1 MTTAFFD
8 IEIGNK
14 PAGRI
19 CMDLYG
25 DVPKTVRNFTE
36 LCSGKNGY
44 GYEGSK
50 FHRVI
55 PGFMCQ
61 GGDFT
66 KGKDSHGM
74 DPSPLLFGGG
84 AAVKFSGG

>member
-1 MTTAFFD
+1 MILERSEFSSKTDTMTTAFFD
-8 IEIGNK
+8 ISIGGS

-19 CMDLYG
+19 CMELYEK
-25 DVPKTVRNFTE
+25 DVPKTVRNFKE
-36 LCSGKNGY
+36 LCTGEKGF
-44 GYEGSK
+44 GYENSC

-66 KGKDSHGM
+66 KGMQVIGS
-74 DPSPLLFGGG
+74 F
-84 AAVKFSGG
+84 

>member
-1 MTTAFFD
+1 MTTTAFFD
-8 IEIGNK
+8 ISIGGK
-14 PAGRI
+14 PAGRV
-19 CMDLYG
+19 CMELYEK
-25 DVPKTVRNFTE
+25 DVPKTVRNFKE
-36 LCSGKNGY
+36 LCTGANGY

-66 KGKDSHGM
+66 KGNIVNKG
-74 DPSPLLFGGG
+74 PRGLLR
-84 AAVKFSGG
+84 